1 MENGRLYKKNKE
13 AELQV
18 IRSGS
23 SVEVMRQNQESVI
36 EELTLELGRKQIKFE
51 QMMKKLYN
59 QKSLSEEKIIILEE
73 EIDSL
78 KRQKEIKKEETVNFD
93 KKEK

>member
-13 AELQV
+13 VELQV

-59 QKSLSEEKIIILEE
+59 QKSQSEEKIIILEE